1 MISKYDFHS
10 NFSVQCV
17 LLSSLKSEI
26 EAKQLVGEQLSQAK
40 QNLVETEQM
49 LTSERSANETLT
61 AEIARLTKRV
71 EELENN
77 QHLHSNKGTV
87 INTFTL
93 IKVQ

>member
-1 MISKYDFHS
+1 
-10 NFSVQCV
+10 
-17 LLSSLKSEI
+17 
-26 EAKQLVGEQLSQAK
+26 
-40 QNLVETEQM
+40 M

-93 IKVQ
+93 IKVQQYLFDSLLCGLLLQPHQIC

>member
-1 MISKYDFHS
+1 MLY
-10 NFSVQCV
+10 
-17 LLSSLKSEI
+17 SSLKSEI

>member
-1 MISKYDFHS
+1 
-10 NFSVQCV
+10 
-17 LLSSLKSEI
+17 
-26 EAKQLVGEQLSQAK
+26 
-40 QNLVETEQM
+40 M

-87 INTFTL
+87 INNFTL
-93 IKVQ
+93 IKVQQYPCDTHLCVSLPCGLLCGRVGKGHDTLQLKLHQIC